1 MSYVSEL
8 TETLRDS
15 KISEPDHQ
23 AVLRSSATWLIG
35 ATKKPRL
42 LWIPAFKLLFRG
54 SSIVAECC
62 EAGWG
67 ARHVDLWNRWREIPR
82 NVLDGKS

>member
-42 LWIPAFKLLFRG
+42 LWIPAFKLLFQGIIHRRRVLRG
-54 SSIVAECC
+54 RMGRKTVRSLEPL
-62 EAGWG
+62 AGNSEE
-67 ARHVDLWNRWREIPR
+67 R
-82 NVLDGKS
+82 S